1 MVATGKQKHD
11 RTSCKS
17 VAVQQLGIG
26 ELAELPICRVTIVH
40 PMGVKE
46 HAIRQI
52 PLHLVS
58 TALELGLTPI

>member
-40 PMGVKE
+40 
-46 HAIRQI
+46 
-52 PLHLVS
+52 LWVS
-58 TALELGLTPI
+58 RNMQSGRSRYT